1 MGLLKSNYS
10 SGQMECGKLWF
21 PPDCA
26 ALHDMKILIVSFV
39 DDETHQ
45 GINLVASVTAVEA
58 RFSYVIYSSQCV
70 KDISFAMFGMNKY
83 PCCIRRSKRVLHPYS
98 TFTFHNFCS
107 VRICRCLSSIVS
119 RVLFDAILFA
129 RAFGPRVLL
138 NRCTQFISYFKAH
151 L

>member
-70 KDISFAMFGMNKY
+70 KDISFAMFGMSNTPVAY
-83 PCCIRRSKRVLHPYS
+83 AVVNVSCIHIQLSRFIIFARYGFVVVCRRSSRV
-98 TFTFHNFCS
+98 FCLMPFSLLVLS
-107 VRICRCLSSIVS
+107 VR
-119 RVLFDAILFA
+119 
-129 RAFGPRVLL
+129 AF
-138 NRCTQFISYFKAH
+138 Y
-151 L
+151 